1 MSCHLKKRK
10 RRTRRYSAPKL
21 ALLFVLYLLHLAAEG
36 VKKSRGYVL
45 APCVLVIALLAF
57 GLRSALG
64 GGEPEII
71 LRYEQTA
78 AGEAAVFDAE
88 FRNISAKD
96 AVLTWYA
103 DGHAQRELTLSI
115 DSGTQTSFTY
125 EPAYSPYMDES
136 VTVELRA
143 EVGDET
149 YSAQKE
155 VQLSNY
161 SLAEYAEQLTIPESL
176 DLEHAEKTVYGTSGA
191 GRDLTAYTIG
201 DGGRHLLM
209 TFAVHG
215 WEDAWASDGYALTLS
230 AYRLLKDLDEHYDEL
245 RVNDWTVTIV
255 PCANP
260 DGLLD
265 GTSEDGVG
273 RRTAYR
279 FDADGDLIQPGID
292 MNRSFET
299 GFRALTSDRNFTG
312 DTPLGSPEAQ
322 ALRDLM
328 AETAGGSQDVFID
341 VHGWYQQVVTNE
353 STNLPTAALL
363 AAFPENTYTYAY
375 GTGFIARYADT
386 LGYEACLFEL
396 PAVSSMNDF
405 LTAKYPERL
414 SQGVLD
420 MLTGSY

>member
-1 MSCHLKKRK
+1 MKKRK

-176 DLEHAEKTVYGTSGA
+176 DLEHAEKTVYGTS
-191 GRDLTAYTIG
+191 
-201 DGGRHLLM
+201 
-209 TFAVHG
+209 
-215 WEDAWASDGYALTLS
+215 
-230 AYRLLKDLDEHYDEL
+230 
-245 RVNDWTVTIV
+245 
-255 PCANP
+255 
-260 DGLLD
+260 
-265 GTSEDGVG
+265 EDGVG
-273 RRTAYR
+273 WRTAYR